1 MLVCIFVPLFF
12 FFYGALAHRNL
23 PVPPHSFPTRRSSD
37 LIGAWLALL
46 SALAFA
52 AQGLL
57 PLDPR
62 DLESDASRMHA
73 TMWTLWWVALLPAAV
88 LLAFGSRA
96 RGPSRALG
104 AARVTLAVVI
114 VLLALMPLALLAPA
128 VAQPGAFAAWLA
140 WVIAAGWRDRT
151 GVRQGQG

>member
-1 MLVCIFVPLFF
+1 MRI
-12 FFYGALAHRNL
+12 
-23 PVPPHSFPTRRSSD
+23 SDWSSD
-37 LIGAWLALL
+37 VCSSDL

-62 DLESDASRMHA
+62 DLEADASRMHA

-104 AARVTLAVVI
+104 AASVALALVI
-114 VLLALMPLALLAPA
+114 VLLALLPLDLLAPA
-128 VAQPGAFAAWLA
+128 VAQRVVFAAWLERKGGGSGKGGR
-140 WVIAAGWRDRT
+140 VGVVLCGRRT
-151 GVRQGQG
+151 RKKKT

>member
-1 MLVCIFVPLFF
+1 MRFFLILRRPPRATRTDTLFPYTTLF
-12 FFYGALAHRNL
+12 
-23 PVPPHSFPTRRSSD
+23 RS
-37 LIGAWLALL
+37 LL

-62 DLESDASRMHA
+62 DLEADASRMHA

-104 AARVTLAVVI
+104 AASVALALVV
-114 VLLALMPLALLAPA
+114 VLLALLPLE
-128 VAQPGAFAAWLA
+128 
-140 WVIAAGWRDRT
+140 DRKST
-151 GVRQGQG
+151 RLNSSH

>member
-1 MLVCIFVPLFF
+1 MRI
-12 FFYGALAHRNL
+12 
-23 PVPPHSFPTRRSSD
+23 SDWSSD
-37 LIGAWLALL
+37 VCSSDL

-62 DLESDASRMHA
+62 DLEADASRMHA

-88 LLAFGSRA
+88 LLAFASRS

-104 AARVTLAVVI
+104 AASVP
-114 VLLALMPLALLAPA
+114 LALVAALLRLLPLDLLAPA
-128 VAQPGAFAAWLA
+128 VAPTVFFAALRA
-140 WVIAAGWRDRT
+140 RG
-151 GVRQGQG
+151 GVGGASGRGRGGA